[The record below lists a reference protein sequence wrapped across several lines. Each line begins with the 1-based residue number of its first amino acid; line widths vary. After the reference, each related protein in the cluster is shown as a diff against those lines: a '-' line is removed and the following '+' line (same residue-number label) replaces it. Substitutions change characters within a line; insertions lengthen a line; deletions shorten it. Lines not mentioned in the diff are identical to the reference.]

1 MYLAFGLD
9 RPLWQ
14 MLPTPIRIHTWQHR
28 RRCQTP
34 ICSAFVSLM
43 EIHGGFEFE
52 RRMEGRRELI
62 WVTRQTP
69 SSPSLAF
76 CAHPGGKFGATMP
89 RAIVRLVL
97 RTEDEAE
104 ALTHDK
110 PKRKADTFWRRRRR
124 RSKKT
129 PRKLLVGVVRF
140 RLRSEISI
148 SPPKVD
154 KHSPPNLRRR

>member
-1 MYLAFGLD
+1 
-9 RPLWQ
+9 
-14 MLPTPIRIHTWQHR
+14 
-28 RRCQTP
+28 
-34 ICSAFVSLM
+34 
-43 EIHGGFEFE
+43 
-52 RRMEGRRELI
+52 
-62 WVTRQTP
+62 
-69 SSPSLAF
+69 
-76 CAHPGGKFGATMP
+76 MP

-110 PKRKADTFWRRRRR
+110 PKRKADTFWRRRR
-124 RSKKT
+124 SKKT

-154 KHSPPNLRRR
+154 KTSPPNLKRG